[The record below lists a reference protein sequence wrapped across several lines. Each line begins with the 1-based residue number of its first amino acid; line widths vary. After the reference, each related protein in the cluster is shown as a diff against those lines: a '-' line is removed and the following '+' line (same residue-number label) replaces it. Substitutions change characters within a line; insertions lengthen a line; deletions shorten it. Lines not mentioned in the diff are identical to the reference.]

1 VALCERMRVFSV
13 WLQVLVKADAATRAR
28 CSGTT
33 QLIRSSLKNTSE
45 ERSGRE
51 GSEREGAK
59 MNGTCLMIRY
69 AWRVHGGQQ
78 HHGGG
83 EFRVHDVVHIMSLL
97 KSESEREER
106 ARVIGDVGVHGALRE
121 ATVLCQE
128 ETSECRSHDRASD
141 W

>member
-83 EFRVHDVVHIMSLL
+83 EFRVHGVVHIRSLL
-97 KSESEREER
+97 KSESEWGGAREGDWRCWCAWCTER
-106 ARVIGDVGVHGALRE
+106 GDSAVPRG
-121 ATVLCQE
+121 
-128 ETSECRSHDRASD
+128 DK
-141 W
+141 